1 MKRMAYGTLAIALAA
16 WTVTACQAS
25 AQQTANPDLD
35 PKTLKAFAG
44 TWTMVLEP
52 EEERTF
58 REQKIEVPTLTIAET
73 GAWTWRFLDE
83 TRTGTVKTVEGA
95 LVFQWEKVNGKAP
108 DPMPTQETRG
118 LLSASEPVQLLLT
131 SGPDQTE
138 FRFERRPASAEQDG
152 GPANPGQS

>member
-1 MKRMAYGTLAIALAA
+1 MKRMALITTTLALAA
-16 WTVTACQAS
+16 WSASACQTA
-25 AQQTANPDLD
+25 APPTANPDLD

-58 REQKIEVPTLTIAET
+58 REQKIEIPTLTITEKGT
-73 GAWTWRFLDE
+73 WTWRFLDE
-83 TRTGTVKTVEGA
+83 TRTGSVQTDKGA
-95 LVFQWEKVNGKAP
+95 LIFKWEKVNGRTP

-131 SGPDQTE
+131 SGPDQTD
-138 FRFERRPASAEQDG
+138 FSFVR
-152 GPANPGQS
+152 GPATPEQNGEPVNPGPP